1 MSVTNDDSIV
11 LTRQVLLELSFPEIS
26 SVTASS
32 SGRLFDQTV
41 TFATLL
47 METFTLKCSNAEDI
61 RDVVDFFLKGLKDR
75 SQYAVATGAY
85 KPLGGGAGLR
95 RGDLVRLAYDQTGA
109 SLLKTGWCVGT
120 NERTKVETDWPLESL
135 HLVPTLSRPTE
146 EVLELLSKEASELKP
161 RSHAT
166 PTAKPGKDSA
176 GAHHTLEQFA
186 EENFR
191 KAQQV
196 GVGGTTRQKTL
207 IHSAGETSNSTN
219 FSMSGLV
226 RPREAGGGAL
236 VSWQGASKAAS
247 SQVIFF
253 SLSWQGASSQVFIV
267 FGIISSWQRAS
278 LPFSFNGNTIITSKG
293 TTVIIPI
300 SLPSLSF
307 SSS

>member
-1 MSVTNDDSIV
+1 MNQNNFICFQSRTNVTKHGSIV
-11 LTRQVLLELSFPEIS
+11 LTSQVLLELSFPEIS
-26 SVTASS
+26 SVTATS

-41 TFATLL
+41 TFTTLL
-47 METFTLKCSNAEDI
+47 METFTFKCSNAEDI

-85 KPLGGGAGLR
+85 KPLAGGPGLR

-146 EVLELLSKEASELKP
+146 EVLDLLSKEASELKP

-166 PTAKPGKDSA
+166 PTAKPGKEPA

-186 EENFR
+186 QENFR

-207 IHSAGETSNSTN
+207 IHSAGETSNSIQE
-219 FSMSGLV
+219 FV
-226 RPREAGGGAL
+226 YE
-236 VSWQGASKAAS
+236 
-247 SQVIFF
+247 
-253 SLSWQGASSQVFIV
+253 
-267 FGIISSWQRAS
+267 
-278 LPFSFNGNTIITSKG
+278 
-293 TTVIIPI
+293 
-300 SLPSLSF
+300 
-307 SSS
+307 